1 MIKEVFNMNRLIWL
15 LILIILVVALIA
27 STTFTVNQ
35 NEYAIVTRF
44 GKPVNT
50 IMKPGLNFQLP
61 VPIHKVNRFDK
72 RYQLHQGLLM
82 ESLTKDRM
90 NIAVRCVVVWKIS
103 DPLKFFE
110 SVGTMTSADQ
120 KLDDLLTSRVSGALG
135 DFEFGELVRVEG
147 EIKIPAL
154 EKRIRAELDER
165 LVDGRYGIEIKS
177 VELDRL
183 ALPEANAYSVYQR
196 MRKERNA
203 IANKY
208 RAKGEQEAAKIRAE
222 ADREYS
228 DILSRA
234 YEKTQKLRGEGEAE
248 AARIYSD
255 AFSKDP
261 EFYKFWRSMT
271 SYQKMLD
278 KKTTLVLTDDSELLR
293 YLDQ

>member
-1 MIKEVFNMNRLIWL
+1 MNRLIWISTVL
-15 LILIILVVALIA
+15 ALIVLVIA

-50 IMKPGLNFQLP
+50 IMEPGLNFQMP

-90 NIAVRCVVVWKIS
+90 NIAIRCVVIWKIS
-103 DPLKFFE
+103 DPLNFFE
-110 SVGTMTSADQ
+110 SVGTMTAANQ
-120 KLDDLLTSRVSGALG
+120 KLDDLLVSRVTGALG

-147 EIKIPAL
+147 KIKIPEL
-154 EKRIRAELDER
+154 ENRIKTELDDR
-165 LVDGRYGIEIKS
+165 LDAGKYGIEIKS

-234 YEKTQKLRGEGEAE
+234 YEETQKIRGEGEAE

-255 AFSKDP
+255 AFSRDP
-261 EFYKFWRSMT
+261 EFYDFWRSMT
-271 SYQKMLD
+271 SYQKILD
-278 KKTTLVLTDDSELLR
+278 EKTTIVLTDDSELLK
-293 YLDQ
+293 YLD